1 MRNTKNR
8 DEWAESWAESRF
20 EQYKDSDP
28 YPEIEPSLLNSADIL
43 SYVKATS
50 CIYPFDEECLKGA
63 SYDVKIL
70 GEVIYWDED
79 GKKQSVLLEKKGD
92 FFDLFPNSI
101 AFVTLQ
107 PTFRIPYYLA
117 LRFNLKITHIY
128 KGLLLGTGPLVDPGF
143 VGKLSIPLHNL
154 TSNTYRFSA
163 YDELITMEFTKM
175 SSNVLWNK
183 KSQERSE
190 KYKENDIKA
199 NRRVSEY
206 IGKALQKDGLNTVI
220 SSIPAAML
228 ESKKFVAK
236 AENEARQTRNVV
248 AIQSGVTI
256 VTTCTLI
263 MTCIGFSV
271 NSVNK
276 ANDRYDKLIEKHNSL
291 ELEYQERLNQLE
303 SQINTLLD
311 LVDNNKVSSS
321 ILQSSEVNNNRK

>member
-8 DEWAESWAESRF
+8 DEWVESRF
-20 EQYKDSDP
+20 EKYKALDP

-43 SYVKATS
+43 AYINTTL
-50 CIYPFDEECLKGA
+50 CIDPFDPKCLKGA
-63 SYDVKIL
+63 SYNVKIL

-79 GKKQSVLLEKKGD
+79 GKKQSVLLEKEGD
-92 FFDLFPNSI
+92 FFDLSPNSI
-101 AFVTLQ
+101 AFVTVQ

-175 SSNVLWNK
+175 SSNVLWNE
-183 KSQERSE
+183 KSHASSV
-190 KYKENDIKA
+190 KYIENNIKP

-228 ESKKFVAK
+228 ESKKFVAQAETEVQK
-236 AENEARQTRNVV
+236 AQKTVDMQGKI
-248 AIQSGVTI
+248 AIFAMCGLV
-256 VTTCTLI
+256 

-303 SQINTLLD
+303 SQINTLLY
-311 LVDNNKVSSS
+311 LVDNNKVSGS